1 MTRLSDTQEH
11 IASMDELLDIVGAMR
26 SLAAIRMQEAQNAL
40 ESIRRYSQSM
50 AAAIGS
56 ALPLMQQGRYE
67 AQLDT
72 GCRAVILV
80 TAEHGFVGGFNERLI
95 QAAKSARRPDDT
107 VFIMGTRGA
116 LMAAEHGLPAVWTS
130 PMATRLSGAPDT
142 INILANAVYT
152 RIAHGEIC
160 RVDAIYGRYQQGA
173 VPVIEQRS
181 LLPLDTRSLPRAAP
195 RLPPL
200 HNLPARALVEKL
212 IAEYIFALLT
222 EVAIES
228 IASENAAR
236 LSAMD
241 SARDNVTKK
250 LASLR
255 QTAQQERQSEITS
268 ELLDL
273 ITGAEAIGDASQATA
288 PRSIRA

>member
-1 MTRLSDTQEH
+1 M
-11 IASMDELLDIVGAMR
+11 
-26 SLAAIRMQEAQNAL
+26 
-40 ESIRRYSQSM
+40 
-50 AAAIGS
+50 
-56 ALPLMQQGRYE
+56 
-67 AQLDT
+67 
-72 GCRAVILV
+72 
-80 TAEHGFVGGFNERLI
+80 
-95 QAAKSARRPDDT
+95 
-107 VFIMGTRGA
+107 
-116 LMAAEHGLPAVWTS
+116 
-130 PMATRLSGAPDT
+130 
-142 INILANAVYT
+142 
-152 RIAHGEIC
+152 
-160 RVDAIYGRYQQGA
+160 
-173 VPVIEQRS
+173 
-181 LLPLDTRSLPRAAP
+181 
-195 RLPPL
+195 